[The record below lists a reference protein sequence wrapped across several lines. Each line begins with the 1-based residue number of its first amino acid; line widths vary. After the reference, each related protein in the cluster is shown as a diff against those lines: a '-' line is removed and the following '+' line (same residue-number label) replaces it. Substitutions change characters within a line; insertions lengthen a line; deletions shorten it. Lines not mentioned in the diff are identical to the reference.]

1 MIGYRLCQTKKAK
14 NPYFIENISTNIYT
28 MEELCF
34 YMSQN
39 LYLLDETILNGGL
52 ILWLK
57 EELGLTALAR
67 RLEKL
72 LEDKASM
79 AELILPVMKEIQYL
93 NQAEQKALQQNLKQ
107 MEEQPALMRR
117 KKKGDYLVG
126 YRKYG
131 NALRVYGDALKDA
144 REDPQAEPAFCGSVL
159 HNMGCAYA
167 RLFQMEEAL
176 SCFKQANELLHSRTS
191 LKSYLSAIY
200 LLKSREEFQE
210 KAGQEKADDTLI
222 CEIEGEVLREEKGGA
237 ADGEVTDEMLTSMT
251 EEYHKNTGW

>member
-126 YRKYG
+126 Y
-131 NALRVYGDALKDA
+131 
-144 REDPQAEPAFCGSVL
+144 
-159 HNMGCAYA
+159 
-167 RLFQMEEAL
+167 
-176 SCFKQANELLHSRTS
+176 
-191 LKSYLSAIY
+191 
-200 LLKSREEFQE
+200 
-210 KAGQEKADDTLI
+210 
-222 CEIEGEVLREEKGGA
+222 
-237 ADGEVTDEMLTSMT
+237 
-251 EEYHKNTGW
+251 

>member
-1 MIGYRLCQTKKAK
+1 MIGYRLCQTKKAE
-14 NPYFIENISTNIYT
+14 NPYFIENISTNVYT

-39 LYLLDETILNGGL
+39 LYLLDETILNHGL
-52 ILWLK
+52 VLWLK

-72 LEDKASM
+72 LEEKVSM
-79 AELILPVMKEIQYL
+79 AEMILPVMKEIQYL
-93 NQAEQKALQQNLKQ
+93 NQAELKALQQNLKQ
-107 MEEQPALMRR
+107 MEEQPPLVRR

-131 NALRVYGDALKDA
+131 NALRVYSDVLKDTK
-144 REDPQAEPAFCGSVL
+144 EEVQEEPVFCGNVL

-176 SCFKQANELLHSRTS
+176 SCFEQANELLHSRKS
-191 LKSYLSAIY
+191 LKSCLAAVY
-200 LLKSREEFQE
+200 LLKSKEEFLK
-210 KAGQEKADDTLI
+210 KAGELKADDVLI
-222 CEIEGEVLREEKGGA
+222 REIEQEILQEQGQKEEE
-237 ADGEVTDEMLTSMT
+237 EVTDEMLTAMT